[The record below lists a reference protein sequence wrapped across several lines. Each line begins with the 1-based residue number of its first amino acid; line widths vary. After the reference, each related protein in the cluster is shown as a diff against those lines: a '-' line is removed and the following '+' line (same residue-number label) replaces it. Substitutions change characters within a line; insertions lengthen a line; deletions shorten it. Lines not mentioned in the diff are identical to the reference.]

1 MIRSAV
7 RFSPL
12 LALFF
17 FACQSDQPRSSGR
30 VGGAI
35 DRTTPQSTNS
45 DDLSQSGEPSG
56 RSSGQPSEVVATV
69 NGREISSHRFRTLLL
84 ESRGLAVLEQL
95 LALEMVKDHAERE
108 RVSIGQADIDAEY
121 DRSLEELARSVV
133 DARDADELRQVG
145 EQVLGDF
152 LRQKNLSLP
161 EFHLSVDR
169 NAYLRKMV
177 QATVAVSGEEVQAEF
192 DRRFGR
198 QAIARHI
205 VCPDIAAA
213 TSVRKEL
220 EAGAQFAEVARI
232 RSIHRLSGS
241 AGGLL
246 PPFSRGDLQIPEV
259 MREAAFALKPGEVSS
274 TLLIDGRYHI
284 LKLDRFVEPQQ
295 QDFTAAFSE
304 RLRQDLNNRK
314 TRQAMQDLERRLFD
328 QADIRVQ
335 DPVLSRQFRSK
346 YAGN

>member
-17 FACQSDQPRSSGR
+17 FACQSDQPRSAGS

-35 DRTTPQSTNS
+35 DRTPSQSASS
-45 DDLSQSGEPSG
+45 DDRNQADGHSG
-56 RSSGQPSEVVATV
+56 RSAHQPSEVVATV
-69 NGREISSHRFRTLLL
+69 NGRELSRHRFQTLML
-84 ESRGLAVLEQL
+84 ESRGLAILEQL
-95 LALEMVKDHAERE
+95 LALEMVKDHAQRE
-108 RVSIGQADIDAEY
+108 RISIGQADLDAEY
-121 DRSLEELARSVV
+121 DRSLEELARSMIDTH
-133 DARDADELRQVG
+133 DAAELRQVG
-145 EQVLGDF
+145 KQILEDF

-161 EFHLSVDR
+161 EFQLSVDR
-169 NAYLRKMV
+169 NTYLRKMV
-177 QATVAVSGEEVQAEF
+177 RETVAVSDEEVKTEF

-198 QAIARHI
+198 QAIARHV

-220 EAGAQFAEVARI
+220 KAGAEFAEVART

-259 MREAAFALKPGEVSS
+259 MREAAFALQPGHLSS

-295 QDFTAAFSE
+295 QDFTLAFAE
-304 RLRQDLNNRK
+304 RLRHDLSNRK
-314 TRQAMQDLERRLFD
+314 TRQAMQDLERKLFD
-328 QADIRVQ
+328 QADIRVE
-335 DPVLSRQFRSK
+335 DPVLSQQFRSK
-346 YAGN
+346 YADN

>member
-1 MIRSAV
+1 MTRSAV

-12 LALFF
+12 LALCF
-17 FACQSDQPRSSGR
+17 FACQSDQPRSSGT

-35 DRTTPQSTNS
+35 ERTKLQSTSPDDRSPADRLSGKSADPPS
-45 DDLSQSGEPSG
+45 D
-56 RSSGQPSEVVATV
+56 VVATV
-69 NGREISSHRFRTLLL
+69 NGRDISSHRFRTLLL

-108 RVSIGQADIDAEY
+108 RVSIGQTDIDAEY
-121 DRSLEELARSVV
+121 DRSIEELARSVV
-133 DARDADELRQVG
+133 DARDAGELRQVG

-177 QATVAVSGEEVQAEF
+177 QATVAVSDEEVQAEF

-220 EAGAQFAEVARI
+220 EAGAEFAKVART
-232 RSIHRLSGS
+232 RSIHRLTGS

-246 PPFSRGDLQIPEV
+246 PPFSRGELQIPEV
-259 MREAAFALKPGEVSS
+259 MREVAFALQPDEISS
-274 TLLIDGRYHI
+274 TVLIEGQYHI
-284 LKLDRFVEPQQ
+284 LQLDRFVEPQQ

-304 RLRQDLNNRK
+304 RLRHDLSNRK

-335 DPVLSRQFRSK
+335 DPVLSRQFRTK